1 MPSETLTLLQSV
13 SITTHFIRGN
23 AEAELLRYWAGEE
36 PGGLSERANEEA
48 RWLAQILMPE
58 HKQFLSRWPATL
70 ELELDGQ
77 GRVLF
82 CHATP
87 CSDTQ
92 VFTRLTSEEKLAP
105 IFGNLTVSLVVCGH
119 THMQFERRIGGV
131 RVVNAGSVGMPFGK
145 TGSDWLLLDTEI
157 ELRHTDYNM
166 TEAAARIRQSNYPQ
180 AEDFAANNVLQMPSE
195 DQALAM
201 LSLLEMRQAQQR

>member
-1 MPSETLTLLQSV
+1 
-13 SITTHFIRGN
+13 
-23 AEAELLRYWAGEE
+23 
-36 PGGLSERANEEA
+36 
-48 RWLAQILMPE
+48 
-58 HKQFLSRWPATL
+58 
-70 ELELDGQ
+70 
-77 GRVLF
+77 
-82 CHATP
+82 
-87 CSDTQ
+87 
-92 VFTRLTSEEKLAP
+92 
-105 IFGNLTVSLVVCGH
+105 
-119 THMQFERRIGGV
+119 
-131 RVVNAGSVGMPFGK
+131 MPFGK